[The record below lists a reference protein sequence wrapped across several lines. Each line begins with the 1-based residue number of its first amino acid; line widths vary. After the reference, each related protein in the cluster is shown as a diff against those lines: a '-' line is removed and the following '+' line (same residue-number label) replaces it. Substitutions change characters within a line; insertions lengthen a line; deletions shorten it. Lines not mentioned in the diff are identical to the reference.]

1 MTNKNSIEAYREEVD
16 NGNIS
21 NRQQQVIDWL
31 KVNHYGT
38 ARQIGEAVPG
48 AWRRCSELL
57 AMGKITRTKDVI
69 CPVTN
74 KKVARFA
81 LPNFA
86 DKMTPLFINT
96 IKKPTR
102 KQLIDRINELE
113 MELAYKNSEIA
124 QAYNDGI
131 RFARTMR
138 PVKRIWF
145 KFW

>member
-1 MTNKNSIEAYREEVD
+1 MNKNSIEAYREEVD

-48 AWRRCSELL
+48 AWRRCSDLKK
-57 AMGKITRTKDVI
+57 MGKIIVREDVI
-69 CPVTN
+69 DPVTN
-74 KKVARFA
+74 KKVSSYA

-86 DKMTPLFINT
+86 DKMTPLFNT
-96 IKKPTR
+96 NKKPTR

-113 MELAYKNSEIA
+113 MELAYKDSEIA